1 MSRCAEHTRRHRAP
15 CTSAYRK
22 LDTECR
28 HRRKV
33 KMIRP
38 ARLPVTLSC
47 RRYLLRHL
55 HRRRHRLHVVLG
67 PKRRVNA
74 HRRRLLETLLLA
86 GVAVPA
92 PEHALLQALL
102 LPGLRAPL
110 RGWTD
115 ARMPSEALIKD
126 SHAGWALTSKIIAK
140 PSPAVIPWW
149 APQCRKR
156 HT

>member
-1 MSRCAEHTRRHRAP
+1 MRDSTRSASISIIGSIGRQPGTLTWRRRAP

-38 ARLPVTLSC
+38 ARLPVTLPC

-55 HRRRHRLHVVLG
+55 HRRRQRLHVVLG

-86 GVAVPA
+86 GVA
-92 PEHALLQALL
+92 
-102 LPGLRAPL
+102 
-110 RGWTD
+110 
-115 ARMPSEALIKD
+115 S
-126 SHAGWALTSKIIAK
+126 
-140 PSPAVIPWW
+140 
-149 APQCRKR
+149 
-156 HT
+156 